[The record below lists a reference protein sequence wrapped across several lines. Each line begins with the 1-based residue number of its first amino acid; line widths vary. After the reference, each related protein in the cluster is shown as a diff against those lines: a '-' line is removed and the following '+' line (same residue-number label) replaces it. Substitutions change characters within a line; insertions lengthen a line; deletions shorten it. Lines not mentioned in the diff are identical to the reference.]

1 MEQALV
7 RHEKQ
12 VLSQDYDRKKL
23 RQEMKT
29 TIETQAFENQ
39 LNTLTKA
46 RKSKQIDQELN
57 LQVKTRLEQ
66 DEADLKDRQAMV
78 KPHFGPE
85 DPEPAIFTTKK
96 AQEISG
102 VKTDLL
108 QQIQDRKEIK
118 NLKLEIK
125 KI

>member
-1 MEQALV
+1 
-7 RHEKQ
+7 
-12 VLSQDYDRKKL
+12 
-23 RQEMKT
+23 MK
-29 TIETQAFENQ
+29 
-39 LNTLTKA
+39 
-46 RKSKQIDQELN
+46 
-57 LQVKTRLEQ
+57 LEQ

-96 AQEISG
+96 AQEIVG

-118 NLKLEIK
+118 NLKFEIK